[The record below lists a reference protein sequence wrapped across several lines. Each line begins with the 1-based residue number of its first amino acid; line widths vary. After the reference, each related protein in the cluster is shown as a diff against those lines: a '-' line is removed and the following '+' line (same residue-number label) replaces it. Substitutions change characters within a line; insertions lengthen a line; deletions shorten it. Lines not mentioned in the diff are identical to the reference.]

1 MLKNK
6 TIVLGISGSIAAY
19 KSCDLARK
27 LIKLQAKVICVMT
40 SSAKQFVTPLTLQTI
55 SKNPVMGDIFG
66 EPSKW
71 EINHV
76 SLAQAADLILIAP
89 ATANIIGKLAGGL
102 ADDLLSSLVLA
113 ARVPILICP
122 SMNKNMYRNEIVQE
136 NIKKL
141 KEKRFIFAGPESGFL
156 ACGTKGEGR
165 LLETDKIVD
174 KVVEILKEGNRKKKD
189 LEGRKFL
196 ITAGPTHEYLD
207 PVRFISNPSTGRMG
221 YALAR
226 EARERGAE
234 VILISG
240 PTHLPFPEDVK
251 VVSIKSAFEMEKEV
265 KKHFFGVDVFIGA
278 AAVSDWCA
286 DKKEKKKIKKSE
298 GIMLSLVKTADILAG
313 LGTKKGNKILVG
325 FAAETDHLQK
335 NAKNKLIKK
344 NLDFIVAN
352 KVKESFG
359 KETNKITIIDRK
371 NNIEKHP
378 FMDKKK
384 AAFFIINKISSFL
397 SLKQ

>member
-1 MLKNK
+1 
-6 TIVLGISGSIAAY
+6 AAY
-19 KSCDLARK
+19 KICDLVRK
-27 LIKLQAKVICVMT
+27 LVKLQAKVICVMT

-55 SKNPVMGDIFG
+55 SMNPVMGDLFG
-66 EPSKW
+66 EPSKL

-76 SLAQAADLILIAP
+76 SLAQTADLILIAP

-189 LEGRKFL
+189 LEGKKIL

-207 PVRFISNPSTGRMG
+207 PVRFISNPSTGKMG

-240 PTHLPFPEDVK
+240 PTHLPFPEEVK

-265 KKHFFGVDVFIGA
+265 KKHFSGVDVVIGA
-278 AAVSDWCA
+278 AAVSDWCV
-286 DKKEKKKIKKSE
+286 DKKAKKKIKKSE

-335 NAKNKLIKK
+335 NAKSKLIKK

-371 NNIEKHP
+371 NNIEEHP

-384 AAFFIINKISSFL
+384 AAFFIINKVSSFL

>member
-1 MLKNK
+1 VLKNK

-19 KSCDLARK
+19 KICDLVRK
-27 LIKLQAKVICVMT
+27 LVKLRAKVICVMT
-40 SSAKQFVTPLTLQTI
+40 SSAKQFVTPVTLQTI
-55 SKNPVMGDIFG
+55 SGNPVMEDIFEETTG
-66 EPSKW
+66 GQV
-71 EINHV
+71 NHIF
-76 SLAQAADLILIAP
+76 LAQIADLILIAP

-102 ADDLLSSLVLA
+102 ADDLLSSVVLA

-122 SMNKNMYRNEIVQE
+122 SMNKNMYENEIVQG

-141 KEKRFIFAGPESGFL
+141 KEKRFIFAGPETGFL

-165 LLETDKIVD
+165 LLEIDKIAD
-174 KVVEILKEGNRKKKD
+174 KVVEILKEGKIKKKD
-189 LEGRKFL
+189 FLGIKFL
-196 ITAGPTHEYLD
+196 VTAGPTREYLD

-226 EARERGAE
+226 EVQERGAE

-240 PTHLPFPEDVK
+240 PTHLPFPEEVK
-251 VVSIKSAFEMEKEV
+251 VVSIKSALEMKKEV
-265 KKHFFGVDVFIGA
+265 KKYFPGVDVFIGA

-286 DKKEKKKIKKSE
+286 DKKAKNKIKKSE
-298 GIMLSLVKTADILAG
+298 RMMLTLVKTPEILAG
-313 LGTKKGNKILVG
+313 LGNKKGNQILVG
-325 FAAETDHLQK
+325 FAAETGHLQR

-359 KETNKITIIDRK
+359 KQTNKITIIDRED
-371 NNIEKHP
+371 NIETYP
-378 FMDKKK
+378 FLDKKK
-384 AAFFIINKISSFL
+384 VAFFIINKILSFFP
-397 SLKQ
+397 LKR